1 MEEVVHF
8 YTVQDNVFFGIVLV
22 LELYV
27 IAWSLRFKLDKA
39 GYIIL
44 INQLL
49 LMTFKVILSL
59 SK

>member
-8 YTVQDNVFFGIVLV
+8 YTVQDDVFFGIVLV

-27 IAWSLRFKLDKA
+27 IGWSLRFKLDKA

-44 INQLL
+44 IN
-49 LMTFKVILSL
+49 
-59 SK
+59 